1 MYRSYSFNYF
11 EEKILNANSFEELD
25 RALDD
30 IDGDYEAGNLT
41 EEEKETLICIISDRE
56 VDLVQEGK

>member
-1 MYRSYSFNYF
+1 MDRSYSFEYF

-30 IDGDYEAGNLT
+30 IDGDYEAGNLS